1 MKINIRYES
10 EKDFRKVEEITREA
24 FYNLYVPGC
33 EEHFLIHKIREHED
47 YIKELSY
54 VIEVDGEIIGSIF
67 YTRSKIIGNN
77 GVEMETITFGP
88 VSIHSKYHRKG
99 FGKKLIT
106 YSIEKAKKLGYKA
119 IITLGYPYHYEYLGF
134 LGGKKYNIS
143 MEDRKF
149 YKGLLVLPLFEN
161 ALNGISGYVKFSE
174 VYNCK
179 EEEVIEF
186 DNTFPLKEKCF
197 KESQKEFQI
206 ASSMIDE

>member
-1 MKINIRYES
+1 MGVYFILVLN
-10 EKDFRKVEEITREA
+10 
-24 FYNLYVPGC
+24 
-33 EEHFLIHKIREHED
+33 
-47 YIKELSY
+47 
-54 VIEVDGEIIGSIF
+54 IF

-77 GVEMETITFGP
+77 GVEMETITFEP
-88 VSIHSKYHRKG
+88 VSIHPKYHRKG

-106 YSIEKAKKLGYKA
+106 YSIEKAKKLVYKA

>member
-88 VSIHSKYHRKG
+88 VSIHPKYHRKG

-106 YSIEKAKKLGYKA
+106 YSIEKLR
-119 IITLGYPYHYEYLGF
+119 
-134 LGGKKYNIS
+134 N
-143 MEDRKF
+143 
-149 YKGLLVLPLFEN
+149 
-161 ALNGISGYVKFSE
+161 
-174 VYNCK
+174 
-179 EEEVIEF
+179 
-186 DNTFPLKEKCF
+186 
-197 KESQKEFQI
+197 
-206 ASSMIDE
+206 

>member
-88 VSIHSKYHRKG
+88 VSMHPKYHRKG

-119 IITLGYPYHYEYLGF
+119 IITLGYPYHYEYL
-134 LGGKKYNIS
+134 
-143 MEDRKF
+143 
-149 YKGLLVLPLFEN
+149 
-161 ALNGISGYVKFSE
+161 
-174 VYNCK
+174 
-179 EEEVIEF
+179 
-186 DNTFPLKEKCF
+186 
-197 KESQKEFQI
+197 
-206 ASSMIDE
+206 

>member
-1 MKINIRYES
+1 
-10 EKDFRKVEEITREA
+10 
-24 FYNLYVPGC
+24 
-33 EEHFLIHKIREHED
+33 
-47 YIKELSY
+47 
-54 VIEVDGEIIGSIF
+54 
-67 YTRSKIIGNN
+67 
-77 GVEMETITFGP
+77 
-88 VSIHSKYHRKG
+88 
-99 FGKKLIT
+99 
-106 YSIEKAKKLGYKA
+106 
-119 IITLGYPYHYEYLGF
+119 
-134 LGGKKYNIS
+134 

-179 EEEVIEF
+179 EEVIEF